1 MKLVKG
7 EGSKETGACWMS
19 AIAWYEGNSNWTD
32 APDCVCPIIRELAIW
47 VNDRI
52 DSNEE
57 RERLISPI
65 MFSVVG
71 TANPALFLSRR
82 QKVVAFAAAKARSV
96 LHLVPT
102 EFADVS
108 RKAIGAAEAWV
119 ENPSEE
125 NRNATRAASIAAHAA
140 TNDAYATSFAAAYAA
155 SAAAYAASHATN
167 AAAHAA
173 QRAAFAA
180 ANAAYATIDAAYAA
194 NHAARASRSDA
205 INEVINLILELAA
218 MGEKR
223 EVAQVRNLQELP

>member
-19 AIAWYEGNSNWTD
+19 AIAWYEGNSEWTD

-47 VNDRI
+47 VNDKI
-52 DSNEE
+52 DSDEE

-71 TANPALFLSRR
+71 TANPDLVLPRR
-82 QKVVAFAAAKARSV
+82 QKVVAFAAAKARFV

-102 EFADVS
+102 EHTDIA
-108 RKAIGAAEAWV
+108 RKAIEAAEAWA
-119 ENPSEE
+119 ENPNEE
-125 NRNATRAASIAAHAA
+125 NRNATRTASIAAR
-140 TNDAYATSFAAAYAA
+140 TYTCAYTYVAYAA
-155 SAAAYAASHATN
+155 SDAAYAASHATN

-173 QRAAFAA
+173 QRAA
-180 ANAAYATIDAAYAA
+180 NAAYAA
-194 NHAARASRSDA
+194 NHAAHASRSDA

-223 EVAQVRNLQELP
+223 EVGQMRDLKDLSGYS

>member
-7 EGSKETGACWMS
+7 KGSKETGACWMS
-19 AIAWYEGNSNWTD
+19 VIAWYEGNSNWTD

-47 VNDRI
+47 VNDQI
-52 DSNEE
+52 DSDEE

-71 TANPALFLSRR
+71 TVNPDLMLPRR

-102 EFADVS
+102 KFTDVS
-108 RKAIGAAEAWV
+108 RKAIEAAEAWA
-119 ENPSEE
+119 ENPNEE
-125 NRNATRAASIAAHAA
+125 NRNAALRAATQS
-140 TNDAYATSFAAAYAA
+140 TG
-155 SAAAYAASHATN
+155 SAAACKAAYKAACAAIYTSYLTPYAAMNTASHVI
-167 AAAHAA
+167 HAVTCTA
-173 QRAAFAA
+173 SARADSTSLV
-180 ANAAYATIDAAYAA
+180 NETID
-194 NHAARASRSDA
+194 
-205 INEVINLILELAA
+205 LILELAA

>member
-7 EGSKETGACWMS
+7 KGSKKTGACWMS
-19 AIAWYEGNSNWTD
+19 AIAWYEGNSEWTD
-32 APDCVCPIIRELAIW
+32 APDCVCPIIRGLAIK
-47 VNDRI
+47 VNDTI

-57 RERLISPI
+57 REHLISPI

-71 TANPALFLSRR
+71 TANPDLVLPRR

-102 EFADVS
+102 EHTDIA
-108 RKAIGAAEAWV
+108 RKAIEAAEAWAA
-119 ENPSEE
+119 NPSET
-125 NRNATRAASIAAHAA
+125 NRK
-140 TNDAYATSFAAAYAA
+140 AAA
-155 SAAAYAASHATN
+155 AAAAAAF

-173 QRAAFAA
+173 YAA
-180 ANAAYATIDAAYAA
+180 AADPAADAAYAA
-194 NHAARASRSDA
+194 AHAAAAAATYATFNAGHTIYHVARASRFDP
-205 INEVINLILELAA
+205 IDEVINLILELAA